1 MPSAPLP
8 PWNIKPGVPRPAG
21 PKPGPKPPASGN
33 QGITDPSVRVSG
45 PLTDPSTR
53 VSGIG
58 R

>member
-8 PWNIKPGVPRPAG
+8 NWNIKPGVPQPAG
-21 PKPGPKPPASGN
+21 PKPKPTGS
-33 QGITDPSVRVSG
+33 QGVTDPSVRVSG
-45 PLTDPSTR
+45 PGAPTDPSTR